1 MGPVMQELQSRL
13 NDLKTTYTDARD
25 SARDSLDTQ
34 IGLFDELSIKCELSV
49 QDMIESLQSQQV
61 AMDNYAENLRTAA
74 HWGIDEGLLKSLS
87 DGSVESMQY
96 LQAIVDGGEGA
107 IDDLNAAFAKSEQA
121 KDNLSDELAAAA
133 TGARE
138 QYDEMKSD
146 AKEAGLNIVDGLVT
160 GVNSNSDRFYRAMAN
175 MAGTGAACFREYYS
189 IYSPSRLM
197 ADYGKYIDLGL
208 AQGVE
213 AHSNKFVLAM
223 EKLSALGDASFAPLS
238 SHAVYNSVES
248 TQNTQSVNLGGLSVY
263 VNAGP
268 ISDPDQLADLL
279 ADRIQEKVASRS
291 LLYV

>member
-1 MGPVMQELQSRL
+1 
-13 NDLKTTYTDARD
+13 
-25 SARDSLDTQ
+25 
-34 IGLFDELSIKCELSV
+34 
-49 QDMIESLQSQQV
+49 
-61 AMDNYAENLRTAA
+61 
-74 HWGIDEGLLKSLS
+74 
-87 DGSVESMQY
+87 
-96 LQAIVDGGEGA
+96 
-107 IDDLNAAFAKSEQA
+107 
-121 KDNLSDELAAAA
+121 
-133 TGARE
+133 
-138 QYDEMKSD
+138 MKSD